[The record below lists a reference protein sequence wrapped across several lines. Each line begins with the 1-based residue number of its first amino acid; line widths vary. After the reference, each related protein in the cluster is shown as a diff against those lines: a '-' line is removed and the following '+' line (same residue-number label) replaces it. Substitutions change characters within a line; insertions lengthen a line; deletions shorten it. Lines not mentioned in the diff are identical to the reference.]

1 MNNGNN
7 KKWFVF
13 FGALLIFLV
22 LVLAVFISQSR
33 TSLLGRAQLGGGE
46 YSLANSYLFGS
57 PLSAASGGGEKIK
70 ISAFLLNGEGRG
82 VEKKRIE
89 IQTSPLLEL
98 RNVQPLTDNLG
109 QAIFEVS
116 SAQPGQSVATAL
128 VDGNAF
134 PQTVTLT
141 FK

>member
-33 TSLLGRAQLGGGE
+33 TSLLGRAAGGGE

-141 FK
+141 FR